1 MKKLITIIILLLP
14 LVVVGQSSLYNR
26 FAKRSNL
33 TVAQV
38 VGFRLNDTVS
48 VDVLI
53 LVADNDK
60 AWQQLKEEFDIRTD
74 KGSTSWLGEPALPAH
89 RTKWTGKGCCKVI
102 ASHEKRTLCIYTIKN
117 QKEYDALLEYQFSKI
132 EKQ

>member
-1 MKKLITIIILLLP
+1 MKKIVTILFLLLP
-14 LVVVGQSSLYNR
+14 FVVVGQSSLYHRYSN
-26 FAKRSNL
+26 RSNL

-60 AWQQLKEEFDIRTD
+60 AWKQLKEEFDIRTD
-74 KGSTSWLGEPALPAH
+74 KGSTSWLGEPAMPAR
-89 RTKWTGKGCCKVI
+89 RTKWTGKACCKVI
-102 ASHEKRTLCIYTIKN
+102 ASHEKRTLCLYTINN
-117 QKEYDALLEYQFSKI
+117 QRDYDALLEYQFSKV
-132 EKQ
+132 ENQ